1 MTDMAV
7 TCQHVT
13 KRYGQKRALDDL
25 TLSLPAGRVVGILGA
40 NGSGKSSLFR
50 MITGLTRPESGEIN
64 VLGGQPGW
72 QMNGNIAYLP
82 DRARWYP
89 DHTVPRAFQW
99 AESFLPGFDR
109 KAAERLAE
117 FMEMEMDVP
126 AAGLSR
132 GQEARLMLIL
142 CISRRVPLIILDEP
156 FTGID
161 APSRSRIID
170 GLIDQVSDGDR
181 TVLISTHE
189 IYEAEGLLDHVVF
202 LKKGKVALAGEAEEL
217 RRQHGS
223 MHSIMQTM

>member
-1 MTDMAV
+1 MTDIAI

-13 KRYGQKRALDDL
+13 KQYGQKRALDDL
-25 TLSLPAGRVVGILGA
+25 TLSIPSGRVVGILGA

-50 MITGLTRPESGEIN
+50 MIMGLTHPEQGTIT
-64 VLGGQPGW
+64 VLGEQPGW
-72 QMNGNIAYLP
+72 KSNRNIAYLP

-89 DHTVPRAFQW
+89 DHTVEQAFRW

-109 KAAERLAE
+109 QAADQLAK
-117 FMEMEMDVP
+117 FMEMEMDIP

-142 CISRRVPLIILDEP
+142 CIARRVPLIILDEP

-161 APSRSRIID
+161 APSRARIID
-170 GLIDQVSDGDR
+170 SLIDQVSDGDR

-202 LKKGKVALAGEAEEL
+202 LKNGRVALEGETETL

-223 MHSIMQTM
+223 MHSIMQTI